1 MAQDHLQ
8 ICAVTQRWTPA
19 IARWVLKPRAAWW
32 VQYFFERSVPV
43 LYKFLQEFM
52 WEHTNEILS
61 NPLECV
67 AVPEAL
73 ASQVIAMKM
82 IGVNLFALQPSFL
95 EYATKQTKRCLDLPR
110 ANQSI
115 WQLVCILPF
124 LYQFADNPRAVAS
137 STLEMRYEY
146 IWTPKD
152 YVVFASPFPNYFSN
166 SAKDEAPV
174 LRRLKGGLKKQD
186 NITHTHRSCKD
197 AKFTN
202 ISSHNFTTLQ
212 PLRNRFDI
220 ARKRIR
226 PLSALAFDS
235 MRCSASVAVASKVRM
250 CLQSRSCSSGQLD
263 ELAMLGFDWW
273 DDACISLQQFRTNYE
288 TCQCLLCPD

>member
-61 NPLECV
+61 NPIECV

-186 NITHTHRSCKD
+186 NITHTHTD
-197 AKFTN
+197 PAKMLNSPTFHR
-202 ISSHNFTTLQ
+202 ITLQ
-212 PLRNRFDI
+212 LYNH
-220 ARKRIR
+220 
-226 PLSALAFDS
+226 
-235 MRCSASVAVASKVRM
+235 
-250 CLQSRSCSSGQLD
+250 
-263 ELAMLGFDWW
+263 
-273 DDACISLQQFRTNYE
+273 
-288 TCQCLLCPD
+288 

>member
-1 MAQDHLQ
+1 MDFFVDNCGEVRNPEA
-8 ICAVTQRWTPA
+8 AVLLHFWTFPNRTLPGCYLSSCLHGCWFIDLKWFKA
-19 IARWVLKPRAAWW
+19 VLIFGTKSFADLRSDSKMNSCHCQVSFEASSCLVSSVLFWKAR
-32 VQYFFERSVPV
+32 VPV
-43 LYKFLQEFM
+43 LYKFLQIEM
-52 WEHTNEILS
+52 RR
-61 NPLECV
+61 V

-152 YVVFASPFPNYFSN
+152 YVVFASRFPNCFSN

-174 LRRLKGGLKKQD
+174 LRRLKKSKTTSH
-186 NITHTHRSCKD
+186 THTQ
-197 AKFTN
+197 
-202 ISSHNFTTLQ
+202 ILQ
-212 PLRNRFDI
+212 
-220 ARKRIR
+220 
-226 PLSALAFDS
+226 
-235 MRCSASVAVASKVRM
+235 RC
-250 CLQSRSCSSGQLD
+250 
-263 ELAMLGFDWW
+263 
-273 DDACISLQQFRTNYE
+273 
-288 TCQCLLCPD
+288 